1 LSGVSIGPADL
12 IHLYLG
18 DHTVVFTCRGDAPQ
32 CGGIVT
38 SDAEFYPQNGTG
50 APFQPLADEIQTLA
64 GGSPTDLR
72 AFSTGFSNAS
82 SP

>member
-1 LSGVSIGPADL
+1 M
-12 IHLYLG
+12 
-18 DHTVVFTCRGDAPQ
+18 
-32 CGGIVT
+32 T